1 MNDFPNRVG
10 LRVFEELVRAV
21 TTTTLE
27 CTQEMATKEKS
38 AKSSAS
44 KSCAEKATT
53 KVTSSASCQDLTAP
67 PSQHDRMPDPA
78 ELLLNAQD
86 APKITDKL
94 NIFPMEWRVET
105 PRLLDIYES
114 SRDPGWSPGQLPWR
128 TLEVEKMTL
137 DQRYAISYW
146 FALLSVFDASGPA
159 VFCRAM
165 IHAYET
171 HEEDA
176 IRKCFFS
183 VARDEMNHEEVC
195 GRAITKLTP
204 GGPLGYEPETE
215 LGKLARNNI
224 QWLYH
229 NGARYWNGY
238 KTAVEHYPMAILFSS
253 FLFGEV
259 ASSTLFHSMYERTQ
273 IPVFKEAFRNI
284 GRDEGRHLS
293 FCLALLKEVL
303 PKLTDEEKS
312 TITKQFRAGFIFLSG
327 ILYEPPSEFWQLPPT
342 FMPAQRLLEEK
353 AREAG
358 FGILTLEERR
368 ENWRTA
374 VVRLKTIVEP
384 YGVKFP
390 ALPEIDVDGED
401 VAFDCDKIIPIF

>member
-1 MNDFPNRVG
+1 
-10 LRVFEELVRAV
+10 
-21 TTTTLE
+21 
-27 CTQEMATKEKS
+27 MATKQKS
-38 AKSSAS
+38 TPKSNSFKTEIPEAKG
-44 KSCAEKATT
+44 
-53 KVTSSASCQDLTAP
+53 LMRP
-67 PSQHDRMPDPA
+67 PTVYDRMVDPA
-78 ELLLNAQD
+78 ELLLSTTE
-86 APKITDKL
+86 APKITDRL
-94 NIFPMEWRVET
+94 NIFPMDWKVET
-105 PRLLDIYES
+105 PRLLDIYEA
-114 SRDPGWSPGQLPWR
+114 SRDPGWSPSILPWR
-128 TLEVEKMTL
+128 TLDVESMTI

-195 GRAITKLTP
+195 GRAITLLTP
-204 GGPLGYEPETE
+204 NGPLGYEPETE

-224 QWLYH
+224 EWLYH

-238 KTAVEHYPMAILFSS
+238 KKAVEHYPMPILFSS

-259 ASSTLFHSMYERTQ
+259 ASSTLFHSMYERTT

-303 PKLTDEEKS
+303 PKCTQEEKD

-327 ILYEPPSEFWQLPPT
+327 ILFEPPGEFWHLPDT
-342 FMPAQRLLEEK
+342 FLPAQRMLEEK

-358 FGILTLEERR
+358 FGILSLEERR
-368 ENWRTA
+368 ANWRTA

-401 VAFDCDKIIPIF
+401 VDFDSDKIIPIF